1 MSRKFILLIGLFLF
15 SSRTHG
21 QVLISLLLG
30 DNLNSGKI
38 EFGLDGGLT
47 LSSLSGL
54 GKSSALS
61 SFNLGF
67 YFDIKTKDSSWLVHT
82 GVIVKSTL
90 GAEGLPVY
98 SLDQP
103 DLDKTYEGGSVERK
117 LSYFNV
123 PFMLK
128 YRFRNQLFMEAG
140 PMFGLLYKAKD
151 TFHNTV
157 QGNEVTCEKDIRD
170 GYHPIDAGLM
180 AGVGYR
186 LMKGYGMNL
195 GVRYYFGLVDVTV
208 DDSGASIANRS
219 LYFTVGIPIGAG
231 KAAERAAEKAK
242 EKEGK

>member
-1 MSRKFILLIGLFLF
+1 MSRKFILLFGLLLF
-15 SSRTHG
+15 SIRTHS

-47 LSSLSGL
+47 LSSQGGL
-54 GKSSALS
+54 GQSSRLS

-67 YFDIKTKDSSWLVHT
+67 YFDIKMKEPWLLHT

-117 LSYFNV
+117 LSYFHV
-123 PFMLK
+123 PFMMK
-128 YRFRNQLFMEAG
+128 YRFRNQLFLEAG

-157 QGNEVTCEKDIRD
+157 QGNEVTCERDIRD

-180 AGVGYR
+180 AGAGYR
-186 LMKGYGMNL
+186 LMKGYGMNI

-208 DDSGASIANRS
+208 DDSGENVANRS

-242 EKEGK
+242 EKEVK